1 MKDQT
6 LETIGRSAK
15 RACIELASLPTKEKN
30 DALAMIAQEIEI
42 NTDQILAANA
52 KDMQVAAQAN
62 TPSALQDRLLLNPE
76 RLKAIVNDIQH
87 VISLD
92 DPIGSER
99 NLRVLANGLTLCQ
112 RSTPLGVIGVIYE
125 ARPNVTVDIATLC
138 LKTGNACILR
148 GGKETL
154 HSNIALI
161 QVIHKALSKVGISD
175 SAVQYLENTDRQLI
189 ADLLKLDTYIDMII
203 PRGGPQLQ
211 TMCKQQSTIP
221 VIIGGF
227 GISHIFVDDSAEIT
241 ESVQVISN
249 AKLHRP
255 SACNSLDTLLVHEK
269 IASQLL
275 PTLQQTLSETVLFV
289 VDKAS
294 ANAMFN
300 NENVRLAEQGDYDK
314 EWLSNTLSI
323 KVVSN
328 IDAAIAHMHEHNASH
343 SDSILTNNLQHAE
356 QFLNQVNSAAV
367 YVNAS
372 TRFTDGA
379 QFGLGA
385 EVAVSTQKLHARG
398 PMGLEAL
405 TTYKWIGKGDYL
417 IRT

>member
-30 DALAMIAQEIEI
+30 HALAMIAQEIES

-62 TPSALQDRLLLNPE
+62 TPDALQDRLLLNPE
-76 RLKAIVNDIQH
+76 RLKSIINDIHH

-148 GGKETL
+148 GGKETI

-161 QVIHKALSKVGISD
+161 QVIHRALSKVGISD

-249 AKLHRP
+249 AKLQRP

-294 ANAMFN
+294 ANAMIN

-328 IDAAIAHMHEHNASH
+328 IDAAIAHMQEHNASH